1 MKASIKYECFAARLQ
16 PAQTRMFSIL
26 KTRRTA
32 MSYHFTNMVFDGGGA
47 KGIAY
52 VGALEE
58 LEKRGILSDIER
70 VGGASA
76 GAIVAT
82 LVGLG
87 YGTEEILD
95 ILMKLDFKKFMDSSW
110 GVIRD
115 LMRLKDE
122 FGWYKGDFFRQWIG
136 GLVKKKTG
144 NDNTTFGT
152 FGRMRKLD
160 GGKKKFRGLYFLV
173 TNLSTGFSEIMSE
186 EKTPD
191 ICIADAVRLSMSIP
205 FFFAAKR
212 SMRGDVYSD
221 GGVLDNYPVKL
232 FDRVKYLS
240 APEGGRETDYYKTE
254 NGRFL
259 KKHKGSSPYI
269 YNKET
274 LGFRLDTKEEI
285 AMFRDQAEPAHR
297 KINDFF
303 DFVYAVVKCYMD
315 SQNNQ
320 HLHGD
325 DWQRTIYIDT
335 LGVGMTDFSIPK
347 KTKEALL
354 ESGRKGVREYFD
366 WYDGDPQAVNK

>member
-1 MKASIKYECFAARLQ
+1 
-16 PAQTRMFSIL
+16 
-26 KTRRTA
+26 
-32 MSYHFTNMVFDGGGA
+32 MSYHFTNLIFEGGGV

-58 LEKRGILSDIER
+58 LEKMGILPGIKR

-76 GAIVAT
+76 GAIVST

-87 YGTEEILD
+87 YNTED
-95 ILMKLDFKKFMDSSW
+95 ILNILMEMDFKKFLDSSW
-110 GVIRD
+110 GVARD
-115 LMRLKDE
+115 SMRLINE
-122 FGWYKGDFFRQWIG
+122 FGWYKGDFFREWIG
-136 GLVKKKTG
+136 KLIKEKTG
-144 NDNTTFGT
+144 DENTTFSA
-152 FGRMRKLD
+152 FGRMRKES
-160 GGKKKFRGLYFLV
+160 GEKKNFREPYFVV

-186 EKTPD
+186 DSSPG

-221 GGVLDNYPVKL
+221 GGVLDNYPIKL
-232 FDRVKYLS
+232 FDRVKYLTTP
-240 APEGGRETDYYKTE
+240 AGGRETSYYKAE
-254 NGRFL
+254 NKRFL
-259 KKHKGSSPYI
+259 KKYPKSSPYI

-285 AMFRDQAEPAHR
+285 AMFRDQAEAAHR
-297 KINDFF
+297 KIDDFF
-303 DFVYAVVKCYMD
+303 EYIGAIICCYMD
-315 SQNNQ
+315 SQNSQ

-335 LGVGMTDFSIPK
+335 LGVGFTDFSISK

-354 ESGRKGVREYFD
+354 ASGRKGVREYFD
-366 WYDGDPQAVNK
+366 WYDKAPEAANK